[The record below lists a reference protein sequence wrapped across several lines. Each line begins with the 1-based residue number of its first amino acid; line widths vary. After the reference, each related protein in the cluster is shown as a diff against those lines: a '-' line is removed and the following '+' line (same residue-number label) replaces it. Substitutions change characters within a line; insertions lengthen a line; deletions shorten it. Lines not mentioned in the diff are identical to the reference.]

1 MVILLTK
8 VESKSYGVD
17 AHVLIIFCGSIS
29 NIVQRTTTTTK
40 KKEKDGGDDWMLG
53 KNTVATAAAG
63 GWAAGSLIFIP
74 GVYMMHKIKCNNW

>member
-1 MVILLTK
+1 MF
-8 VESKSYGVD
+8 
-17 AHVLIIFCGSIS
+17 IIFCGRTS
-29 NIVQRTTTTTK
+29 NSVQRTTTK